1 MSLLRFLLMSAVAL
15 PAFSA
20 EPQEMVEVP
29 CAEYKRL
36 TGQDLCDVHPTLKWE
51 KSSYEAA
58 KRRLAFGQCRDEVLN
73 KYAAYGVKRTD
84 KGGWRQDPKPDN
96 VAEKDWTYCGP
107 FRRIWN
113 GDESHACWEELVA
126 CEKRHSPPPIKKV
139 DKPKKQIKLWE

>member
-51 KSSYEAA
+51 KFSYEAA

-84 KGGWRQDPKPDN
+84 KGGWRQDPKPAD
-96 VAEKDWTYCGP
+96 VPEKDWVSCGP
-107 FRRIWN
+107 VRLTS
-113 GDESHACWEELVA
+113 GDESHACWEELGV
-126 CEKRHSPPPIKKV
+126 CNERHSPPPKKKV
-139 DKPKKQIKLWE
+139 DKPKEQIKLF